1 MRDVKD
7 TRGSRWCPT
16 CSELVSRDRDAC
28 KNIFRVY
35 EAEDRPRFYA
45 ERGERTKVLPEV
57 KSHTPP
63 ITKGNS
69 LAEGKKKKES
79 DFCPMEREKKQ
90 IHFQNSIQK
99 DR

>member
-1 MRDVKD
+1 
-7 TRGSRWCPT
+7 
-16 CSELVSRDRDAC
+16 
-28 KNIFRVY
+28 
-35 EAEDRPRFYA
+35 
-45 ERGERTKVLPEV
+45 VLPEV

-69 LAEGKKKKES
+69 PGEGEKKKES
-79 DFCPMEREKKQ
+79 DFCLMKREKKQ